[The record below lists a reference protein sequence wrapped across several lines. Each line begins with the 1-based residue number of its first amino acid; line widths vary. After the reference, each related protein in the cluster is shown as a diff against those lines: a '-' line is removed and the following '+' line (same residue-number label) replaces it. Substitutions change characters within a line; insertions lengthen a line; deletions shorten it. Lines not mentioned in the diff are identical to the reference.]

1 MKPTKTYSVTVKL
14 SQYGT
19 KTKECFNTSTY
30 TISYKPKKEKGYV
43 RIIVPLSDN
52 LWKTDAAVDCN
63 YECDFTFLEELKE
76 S

>member
-1 MKPTKTYSVTVKL
+1 MKQKQKNVLTHPHIQFPINRK
-14 SQYGT
+14 
-19 KTKECFNTSTY
+19 
-30 TISYKPKKEKGYV
+30 KKEKGYV

-52 LWKTDAAVDCN
+52 LWKTDAAVDCY